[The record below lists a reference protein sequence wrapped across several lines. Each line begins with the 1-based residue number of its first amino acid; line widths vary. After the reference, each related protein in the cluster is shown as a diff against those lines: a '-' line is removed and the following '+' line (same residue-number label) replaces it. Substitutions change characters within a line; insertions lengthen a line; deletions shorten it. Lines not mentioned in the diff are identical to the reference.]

1 MDPREKQ
8 RLVLLAA
15 TLAYE
20 LRRRGGGESRSDP
33 GRFWNR
39 TAHPHRR
46 RVMWNPGRLQSSWR
60 LDGRLKQHGAVPS
73 EI

>member
-1 MDPREKQ
+1 MTEREKR
-8 RLVLLAA
+8 RLVVLAA
-15 TLAYE
+15 ALAHE
-20 LRRRGGGESRSDP
+20 LRRRNGGGSTADP
-33 GRFWNR
+33 GRFWAR

-46 RVMWNPGRLQSSWR
+46 RVMWNPCGLRSSWR